1 MNKLNAPHLLLLQF
15 VAGVVVVVAV
25 VVLVVVAGVFHFM
38 SDCPTAMRNCSSS
51 DAAPKMEHIFHALF
65 EFSQLKVCLSIE
77 HTHTHIYSLS
87 FSLPLSPRPP
97 WHCRHFISVVVVA
110 AGVVCCAICHVSPLP
125 TPVFICSLP
134 PPLSSAPTPHPAH
147 CAVNAAAAHLL
158 PFIKQLLS
166 FPPPS
171 FHSSFYLLFFLLSF
185 LPAFIQP
192 FLLVPSS

>member
-1 MNKLNAPHLLLLQF
+1 
-15 VAGVVVVVAV
+15 
-25 VVLVVVAGVFHFM
+25 M

-77 HTHTHIYSLS
+77 HTHTQAHTHIPSLS
-87 FSLPLSPRPP
+87 RSLPLSPCSPL
-97 WHCRHFISVVVVA
+97 HCRHFISVVVVA

-134 PPLSSAPTPHPAH
+134 PPLFCGPHPAH

-166 FPPPS
+166 FPLL
-171 FHSSFYLLFFLLSF
+171 FLLLISSFLLASLLLAFLPSSLHSA
-185 LPAFIQP
+185 LPAFAF
-192 FLLVPSS
+192 FLAAAFILLLRLFAL